1 MVRTKAIPRHAE
13 VQSPKCIVY
22 ITRNPVTFVNKGAVT
37 YFYWINK
44 REKENMLQPISGMST
59 SRPRNLQLP
68 LCPRTLLIANV
79 TKLQPFIA
87 GGDSFQENIETLV
100 SYNVRN
106 DGSQQDCLYIEQGHL
121 MTPTMFMTY
130 SMAID
135 LRKSVV
141 VSWTP
146 IRIYS
151 TLQQGSQP
159 SSLPGSPLYTSS

>member
-1 MVRTKAIPRHAE
+1 M
-13 VQSPKCIVY
+13 
-22 ITRNPVTFVNKGAVT
+22 T

-44 REKENMLQPISGMST
+44 REKGNKQRLISGMST
-59 SRPRNLQLP
+59 SCPRNLQLP
-68 LCPRTLLIANV
+68 LCPRTLLIADV

-87 GGDSFQENIETLV
+87 GGDSFRENIETLV

-121 MTPTMFMTY
+121 MTPTTFMTY

-135 LRKSVV
+135 PPKSVV

-146 IRIYS
+146 IRMYS

>member
-1 MVRTKAIPRHAE
+1 ML
-13 VQSPKCIVY
+13 
-22 ITRNPVTFVNKGAVT
+22 
-37 YFYWINK
+37 YFYWINR
-44 REKENMLQPISGMST
+44 RENRNKKWIISDMST

-68 LCPRTLLIANV
+68 LCPRTLLITDV

-87 GGDSFQENIETLV
+87 RGDSFRENIETLV

-106 DGSQQDCLYIEQGHL
+106 DSSQQDCLYIEQGHL
-121 MTPTMFMTY
+121 MTPTTFMTY

-135 LRKSVV
+135 PQKSVV
-141 VSWTP
+141 VTWTP
-146 IRIYS
+146 IRMYS